1 MPLINQ
7 LTKLFIIRLVMKI
20 TAQKKGRSLV
30 LLPFFVLMISCV
42 GDLSKYGR
50 VTLHNTSDRES
61 FIFSVNDAFLA
72 ANPPKQT
79 DKATL
84 VSEAENKLLIA
95 LLTKKKYCL
104 DSHRKPSFTISS
116 RQEKIY
122 DMTFAHLIEK
132 NYNARPVAPR
142 MYFGRCKHE

>member
-1 MPLINQ
+1 M
-7 LTKLFIIRLVMKI
+7 
-20 TAQKKGRSLV
+20 
-30 LLPFFVLMISCV
+30 LLPFFVFTISCV
-42 GDLSKYGR
+42 ADLSKYGR

-72 ANPPKQT
+72 ANPPKQ
-79 DKATL
+79 KEEAML

-95 LLTKKKYCL
+95 LLMQKKYCL
-104 DSHRKPSFTISS
+104 NSQGKPLFTVSS

-122 DMTFAHLIEK
+122 DMTFAHLIEQ

-142 MYFGRCKHE
+142 MYFGHCKHE